1 VLDNLAMGNFLSS
14 AGLAAVSSFYSPSTW
29 IDGRAV
35 KQVEDLRQLESV
47 TAVAAFPDLHPGRFG
62 PVGIA
67 VDSAEAIHPGLIG
80 NDIGCGVALA
90 VSDLAA
96 HRLNLDRAATRLAV
110 LDEVDLHTT
119 LFHRPLGSIGGGN
132 HFCELT
138 LLDEVF
144 DPLRA
149 EAAGLRRGAVN
160 ILVHTGSRSLGTE
173 VFEAAL
179 GDHGTRPLRDAAAS
193 GYLAA
198 HDRAMAFARANRAH
212 VIARAADALRCDAE
226 IISDVPHNFVSLEDG
241 QYRHRKGASTAR
253 QGLCV
258 VLGSR
263 GTLSYLVEPLG
274 GPATALGTLAHGAGR
289 KLDRASARA
298 RFGGKGVV
306 AAQSRNPFGGRVV
319 CTDKALAAE
328 EAAGA
333 YKSIDQVIA
342 DLTGFGLVRLVASL
356 KPLLTFKTAGGAS

>member
-1 VLDNLAMGNFLSS
+1 MGNVLSS

-35 KQVEDLRQLESV
+35 AQLEDLRQLEGV
-47 TAVAAFPDLHPGRFG
+47 AAIAAFPDLHPGRFG

-67 VDSAEAIHPGLIG
+67 VDSVETIHPGLIG

-90 VSDLAA
+90 VTDLAA
-96 HRLNLDRAATRLAV
+96 HRLNFERTVARLAV
-110 LDEVDLHTT
+110 LDAVDDSTT
-119 LFHRPLGSIGGGN
+119 LFGRPLGTIGGGN

-138 LLDEVF
+138 VLDDVY
-144 DPLRA
+144 DQASA
-149 EAAGLRRGAVN
+149 EAAGLRRGVVN

-173 VFEAAL
+173 VFEAVL
-179 GDHGTRPLRDAAAS
+179 GEHGTHPLRDGAART
-193 GYLAA
+193 YLDG
-198 HDRAMAFARANRAH
+198 HDRAVAFARANRAH
-212 VIARAADALRCDAE
+212 VIVRAAEALRCGAE
-226 IISDVPHNFVSLEDG
+226 IISDVAHNFVALEEG
-241 QYRHRKGASTAR
+241 HLRHRKGASTAR

-263 GTLSYLVEPLG
+263 GALSYLVEPLP
-274 GPATALGTLAHGAGR
+274 GPATALASLAHGAGR

-319 CTDKALAAE
+319 CNDKALAAE

-333 YKSIDQVIA
+333 YKSIDQVMA
-342 DLTGFGLVRLVASL
+342 DLAGFGLVRLVASL
-356 KPLLTFKTAGGAS
+356 KPLLTFKTAGGAA